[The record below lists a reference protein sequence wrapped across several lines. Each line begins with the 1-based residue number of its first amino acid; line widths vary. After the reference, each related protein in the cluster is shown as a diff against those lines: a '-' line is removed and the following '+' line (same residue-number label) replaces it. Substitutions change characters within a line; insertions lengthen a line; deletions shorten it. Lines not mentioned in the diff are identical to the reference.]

1 MKGYLRSVRA
11 DDSKLSPFGGDAAER
26 QSGPPDVVSAESGGP
41 LRHFLTPPPKGE
53 VSGSAVAGYAPAS
66 CCGNDGSR
74 PPGTASWGR
83 MLTETRS
90 FMVQAWWMIWLPG
103 IALMVV
109 SLTGNLMGDWL
120 RDALDPRLRNV
131 R

>member
-1 MKGYLRSVRA
+1 M
-11 DDSKLSPFGGDAAER
+11 
-26 QSGPPDVVSAESGGP
+26 
-41 LRHFLTPPPKGE
+41 
-53 VSGSAVAGYAPAS
+53 AGYAPAS

-74 PPGTASWGR
+74 PAETASWGR
-83 MLTETRS
+83 MLTEARS

-109 SLTGNLMGDWL
+109 SFTGNLMGDWL

>member
-1 MKGYLRSVRA
+1 M
-11 DDSKLSPFGGDAAER
+11 
-26 QSGPPDVVSAESGGP
+26 
-41 LRHFLTPPPKGE
+41 
-53 VSGSAVAGYAPAS
+53 AGYARAS

-74 PPGTASWGR
+74 PPETASWGR
-83 MLTETRS
+83 MLTEARS

-109 SLTGNLMGDWL
+109 SFTGNLMGDWL